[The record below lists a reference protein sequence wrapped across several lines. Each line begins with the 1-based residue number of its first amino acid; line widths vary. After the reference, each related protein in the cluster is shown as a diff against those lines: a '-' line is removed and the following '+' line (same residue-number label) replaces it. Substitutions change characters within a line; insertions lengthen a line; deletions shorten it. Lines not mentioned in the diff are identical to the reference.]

1 MMKAPPQSGPFDP
14 WRFADHMPYQL
25 SATER
30 FSIVEAPI
38 RDNFAE
44 AVCAGL
50 DQRPRSIPPRFFYDA
65 RGSELFERICALPE
79 YYVTRTELAILERH
93 AHELPPTDT
102 VIEFGCGYGAKTR
115 LLFEAFFRARRM
127 MTFVPV
133 DISRR
138 ALEETGR
145 HLADRHPGL
154 TVRAVRAEFERAYEF
169 LPSHSS
175 LVLFLGSN
183 IGNLDHADSVRFLRA
198 LRGHKVLVGFDMQK
212 DPAVLH
218 AAYNDA
224 QGVTAAFNLNL
235 LARINHE
242 LGGTFDL
249 AQWRHLA
256 LYNAMAGR
264 IEMHLVSTDAQA
276 VRVLGETHVFGPGER
291 IHTEDSY
298 KFSEGQIRAIA
309 AEGGLR
315 VEKWWTDEQRWFS
328 VVLLS

>member
-1 MMKAPPQSGPFDP
+1 
-14 WRFADHMPYQL
+14 MPRQL
-25 SATER
+25 DATER

-38 RDNFAE
+38 RDDFAE
-44 AVCAGL
+44 AVREGL
-50 DQRPRSIPPRFFYDA
+50 ARRPRRIPPRFFYDA

-79 YYVTRTELAILERH
+79 YYVTRTELAILRRH

-115 LLFEAFFRARRM
+115 LLFEVFLRARRK

-138 ALEETGR
+138 ALEETCRLLTDG
-145 HLADRHPGL
+145 HPGL
-154 TVRAVRAEFERAYEF
+154 TVRAVRTEFERASE
-169 LPSHSS
+169 LIPSEPS

-183 IGNLDHADSVRFLRA
+183 IGNLDRAESVRLLRT

-224 QGVTAAFNLNL
+224 QGVTAEFNLNV
-235 LARINHE
+235 LARINLE
-242 LGGTFDL
+242 LGGSFNL
-249 AQWRHLA
+249 AQWKHLSF
-256 LYNAMAGR
+256 YNAMAAR
-264 IEMHLVSTDAQA
+264 IEMHLESTDAQA
-276 VRVLGETHVFGPGER
+276 VRLLGETHVFKPGER

-298 KFSEGQIRAIA
+298 KFSEAQIRAIA
-309 AEGGLR
+309 AEGGFR
-315 VEKWWTDEQRWFS
+315 VEQWWTDEQRWFS

>member
-1 MMKAPPQSGPFDP
+1 
-14 WRFADHMPYQL
+14 MPYQL
-25 SATER
+25 NATDR
-30 FSIVEAPI
+30 FSIVETPV
-38 RDNFAE
+38 RDDFAE
-44 AVCAGL
+44 AVSAGL
-50 DQRPRSIPPRFFYDA
+50 AHRPRTIPPRFFYDA

-93 AHELPPTDT
+93 AHELPPTHT

-115 LLFEAFFRARRM
+115 LLFETFFRTRRT

-145 HLADRHPGL
+145 RLTDRHPGL
-154 TVRAVRAEFERAYEF
+154 TVRAVRAEFGAAHAF
-169 LPSHSS
+169 LPSQAS

-183 IGNLDHADSVRFLRA
+183 IGNLDHAESVKFLRG
-198 LRGHKVLVGFDMQK
+198 LRGHKILIGFDMQK

-235 LARINHE
+235 LTRINRE

-249 AQWRHLA
+249 ARWKHLA
-256 LYNAMAGR
+256 LYNAAEAR
-264 IEMHLVSTDAQA
+264 VEMHLVSADAQA
-276 VRVLGETHVFGPGER
+276 VRILGERRAFEPDER
-291 IHTEDSY
+291 IHTENSY
-298 KFSEGQIRAIA
+298 KFSAEQILAMA
-309 AEGGLR
+309 AESGFR
-315 VEKWWTDEQRWFS
+315 VEKWWTDERRWFS